1 MTDLYAKYGT
11 IPYSVVSGDLDT
23 VGSVVKIADEEFY
36 VIGQEDSTHVKL
48 LSKWNLNVG
57 PHAKGTATGLQDS
70 DVKGWDNLYSIE
82 SSYGDVLFSDT
93 NYWYDYTND
102 ELKDEYGDYIVKK
115 GNNEYIF
122 YDSSDNR
129 VSPYVYDN
137 NASIKTYVD
146 NYVTYLNNQ
155 GVQVSGRLI
164 SREEVTELGC
174 NPTDNVYNICAP
186 IVEGHED
193 LNGIGTAP
201 EWVYQ
206 TSYWTGSAF
215 SYYRVYGVYNVD
227 GMMTVNWLKTGEE
240 EHTTHE
246 ESTSMPLGVRP
257 VIILEK

>member
-1 MTDLYAKYGT
+1 M
-11 IPYSVVSGDLDT
+11 
-23 VGSVVKIADEEFY
+23 
-36 VIGQEDSTHVKL
+36 
-48 LSKWNLNVG
+48 
-57 PHAKGTATGLQDS
+57 
-70 DVKGWDNLYSIE
+70 
-82 SSYGDVLFSDT
+82 LFSDT

-215 SYYRVYGVYNVD
+215 SYYRVYGVYNVY